1 MQQIVSHSILP
12 AFAFLNLMT
21 KEILMNNYKRLSIM
35 NVLHALI
42 QGLTPRSNVFVN
54 SHQSFGQKPQTPV
67 AAQLTYCAAQSPAP
81 SGNTAVI
88 ERSPAVPYSRNTQYN
103 RPSLRGHRL
112 AASSFITLPALLSW
126 NSHRHVGSMYVI
138 LLSINLNF

>member
-1 MQQIVSHSILP
+1 MKQKIISHSILP

-21 KEILMNNYKRLSIM
+21 KEILKNDYKRLSVM
-35 NVLHALI
+35 NVLHTLI
-42 QGLTPRSNVFVN
+42 QGLTPRRNVFN
-54 SHQSFGQKPQTPV
+54 SHHSFGQKPQTPV
-67 AAQLTYCAAQSPAP
+67 AEQVTYCAALSPAP

-88 ERSPAVPYSRNTQYN
+88 ELSPAVPYSRNTQYN

-126 NSHRHVGSMYVI
+126 NSDRHVVSMHVI
-138 LLSINLNF
+138 L